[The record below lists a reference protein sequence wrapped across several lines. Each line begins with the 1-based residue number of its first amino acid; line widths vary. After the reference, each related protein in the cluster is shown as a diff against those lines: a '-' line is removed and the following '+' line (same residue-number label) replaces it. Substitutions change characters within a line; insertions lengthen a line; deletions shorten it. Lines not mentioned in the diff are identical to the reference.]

1 MENMFDRDFFPTP
14 KKVIDLM
21 MLSTNVAGK
30 IVLEPSAGSGN
41 IVDWLKKNGAKSVV
55 ACEANSK
62 LRAILSTKCTVISD
76 DFLRLTPEDVSHI
89 DLVVMNPPFSADERH
104 IIHAFT
110 IAPAG
115 CEIVALCN
123 YNTID
128 NYRCSE
134 SRKVLREIIE
144 TNGAY
149 EDFGQCFEHDAERST
164 DVKIACV
171 RLFKPGNGKN
181 EFDGYFSTQENADQG
196 SGEAGLMSYNVIRD
210 IVNRYVEA
218 VKRFDGVMNAA
229 KEINDLTAPFNRYG
243 IEFGAFKTSSN
254 DNVPS
259 KITRDYYKKYLQKK
273 AWRYIFSEMN
283 MKKYVTTKVGEK
295 INQFVEKQEHVP
307 FTMKN
312 IYTMMELIVGTHGN
326 RMRDTL
332 VEAFDQI
339 CSFSAENSTAGE
351 KWKTNSDYM
360 INRRFI
366 IPHICEGERWG
377 SKNHH
382 VSLSRYQHNE
392 IDDIVKALCYVMG
405 KPYSR
410 KELQDGRE
418 IEVMFCKDLYS
429 FVSDNNLE
437 WGKWHNWG
445 FFRIR
450 GYKKGTMHFE
460 FADESVWQTFN
471 IEVAKIKGWRLPKQ
485 RTKKI

>member
-1 MENMFDRDFFPTP
+1 MENIFDRDFYPTP

-21 MLSTNVAGK
+21 MLSTPVVGK

-41 IVDWLKKNGAKSVV
+41 IVDWLKENGAKEVI

-62 LRAILSTKCTVISD
+62 LRAILSTKCTVVSD
-76 DFLRLTPEDVSHI
+76 DFLKLNPEDVSHVDI
-89 DLVVMNPPFSADERH
+89 IVMNPPFSADEHH
-104 IIHAFT
+104 ILHAFD

-115 CEIVALCN
+115 CEIIALCN
-123 YNTID
+123 YNTIE
-128 NYRCSE
+128 NYRHIE
-134 SRKVLREIIE
+134 NRKRLREIIE
-144 TNGAY
+144 ANGNS
-149 EDFGQCFEHDAERST
+149 EDFGQCFVNDAERST
-164 DVKIACV
+164 DVRIACV
-171 RLFKPGNGKN
+171 RLFKPGSGKN
-181 EFDGYFSTQENADQG
+181 EFEGYFSTQEDTDHDN
-196 SGEAGLMSYNVIRD
+196 GENGIMSYNFVRD

-229 KEINDLTAPFNRYG
+229 QEINDLTSPFNRYG
-243 IEFGAFKTSSN
+243 IEFGAFKTSSS

-259 KITRDYYKKYLQKK
+259 KITREYYKKYLQKK
-273 AWRYIFSEMN
+273 AWRYIFSEMD

-307 FTMKN
+307 FTMRN
-312 IYTMMELIVGTHGN
+312 VYLMLELIVGTHGN

-332 VEAFDQI
+332 IEAFDQI
-339 CSFSAENSTAGE
+339 CSYSAENSTAGE

-377 SKNHH
+377 AKNGS
-382 VSLSRYQHNE
+382 VTLSRYRHNE
-392 IDDIVKALCYVMG
+392 IDDIIKALCYVTG
-405 KPYSR
+405 TNYNDCTT
-410 KELQDGRE
+410 LYNF
-418 IEVMFCKDLYS
+418 IETMD
-429 FVSDNNLE
+429 LE